1 MLLRNQSG
9 NPPVIALDLD
19 GTVLQDDKSV
29 SAFTVETLQ
38 ILSRNGLPVFFVTGR
53 DRRIA
58 QNVIPFVDFPSWII
72 LNNGVSAKCLP
83 GWEKVYTHHIPASLR
98 NVVLKSLA
106 EIERYPL
113 FIVEQSGS
121 PVDRVL
127 DARLLDDTVYREYAE
142 RHGDCIVIEPDIA
155 ASSLLDRALAMCLCE
170 PNECVEEVR
179 SHLTGV
185 LGESIEHRSL
195 DNLNF
200 LPTHT
205 VIEII
210 EPGWTKSDGIHKLK
224 KILGIED
231 RIVYAFGDDH
241 NDIDMLV
248 HADRSFAVET
258 AIDAAR
264 NAADEIIPSNNDDG
278 VARILRMLFEELF

>member
-1 MLLRNQSG
+1 VR
-9 NPPVIALDLD
+9 AL
-19 GTVLQDDKSV
+19 
-29 SAFTVETLQ
+29 
-38 ILSRNGLPVFFVTGR
+38 
-53 DRRIA
+53 
-58 QNVIPFVDFPSWII
+58 
-72 LNNGVSAKCLP
+72 CLP
-83 GWEKVYTHHIPASLR
+83 GWEQVYTHHIPASMR

-113 FIVEQSGS
+113 FIIEERGS
-121 PVDRVL
+121 PVDRVI
-127 DARLLDDTVYREYAE
+127 DARLLDNTVYREYAE
-142 RHGDCIVIEPDIA
+142 RHSNYIVIEPDIA
-155 ASSLLDRALAMCLCE
+155 VSGLLGRALAMSLCE
-170 PNECVEEVR
+170 PNECVEKVR
-179 SHLTGV
+179 AHLTGV

-205 VIEII
+205 VVEII

-224 KILGIED
+224 NILGVEE
-231 RIVYAFGDDH
+231 RMVYAFGDDH

-258 AIDAAR
+258 AIAAAR

-278 VARILRMLFEELF
+278 VARTLRSLFEELF